1 MAKKHPHIRDLLA
14 NKSGNTL
21 VIAAA
26 GMVPL
31 FAMLG
36 GAVDLT
42 RTYLVKS
49 RLQQACDA
57 AVLAGRSSMG
67 NQTWNSASK
76 GVADGYFVSN
86 YNPGRYGTSGS
97 QISYDVGTDLV
108 VHGAAT
114 VSVPMVLMQMFGFKN
129 IDLATRC
136 DAKLELPNVDIM
148 FVLDNTLS
156 MGEPSP
162 GGSANKM
169 TALQNA
175 VKSFHS
181 SIENSKSA
189 GTFVRYGFVPY
200 SSTVNVGTLLRPDWL
215 VDRWTYQSR
224 VPDGT
229 DQVATP
235 TGGTVRTW
243 TDWAYVSGSKT
254 QRTYT
259 IASEPCSAPGSTYKT
274 NTVVSDKKTD
284 ANGTQ
289 TWTETRTGNGVSNSA
304 SLSKG
309 VCTVTE
315 VTYSQYVE
323 RQYVT
328 EKPNPNAG
336 QPTYSTRYW
345 WKYLPVELDVR
356 PMKTVDS
363 AGAIVGGSFNLP
375 IANDFKPRPIT
386 WNKANA
392 CIEERQTTGGADAMS
407 AAAYSDLDVDSV
419 PVRGRPET
427 QWRPMLPQV
436 VYSRK
441 QTSLTDMPAANWGEP
456 TIAVRSETN
465 YSTPSDDASRR
476 AACPAPARKLAA
488 ITASDLSMYLNTFT
502 PAGMTYHDVGFLWG
516 LRLLSGQGIFA
527 AENQASSTGRLARHL
542 IFMTDGQTETNI
554 GDYDA
559 YGVAALDRRRTPAGR
574 LPTNDEQ
581 NALVERRLSGLCRM
595 ASTKGITVW
604 VVAFGT
610 QLTPLLRGC
619 AAEDHAFQANNAAEL
634 QNAFAN
640 IAGGIAQLRLVR

>member
-1 MAKKHPHIRDLLA
+1 MARKHPHIRDLLA
-14 NKSGNTL
+14 NRSGNTL

-76 GVADGYFVSN
+76 GVANGYFVSN

-114 VSVPMVLMQMFGFKN
+114 VSVPMVLMQTFGFKN

-136 DAKLELPNVDIM
+136 DAK
-148 FVLDNTLS
+148 
-156 MGEPSP
+156 
-162 GGSANKM
+162 
-169 TALQNA
+169 
-175 VKSFHS
+175 
-181 SIENSKSA
+181 
-189 GTFVRYGFVPY
+189 
-200 SSTVNVGTLLRPDWL
+200 
-215 VDRWTYQSR
+215 
-224 VPDGT
+224 
-229 DQVATP
+229 
-235 TGGTVRTW
+235 
-243 TDWAYVSGSKT
+243 
-254 QRTYT
+254 
-259 IASEPCSAPGSTYKT
+259 
-274 NTVVSDKKTD
+274 
-284 ANGTQ
+284 
-289 TWTETRTGNGVSNSA
+289 
-304 SLSKG
+304 
-309 VCTVTE
+309 
-315 VTYSQYVE
+315 
-323 RQYVT
+323 
-328 EKPNPNAG
+328 
-336 QPTYSTRYW
+336 
-345 WKYLPVELDVR
+345 
-356 PMKTVDS
+356 
-363 AGAIVGGSFNLP
+363 
-375 IANDFKPRPIT
+375 
-386 WNKANA
+386 
-392 CIEERQTTGGADAMS
+392 
-407 AAAYSDLDVDSV
+407 
-419 PVRGRPET
+419 
-427 QWRPMLPQV
+427 
-436 VYSRK
+436 
-441 QTSLTDMPAANWGEP
+441 
-456 TIAVRSETN
+456 
-465 YSTPSDDASRR
+465 
-476 AACPAPARKLAA
+476 
-488 ITASDLSMYLNTFT
+488 LNTFT

-619 AAEDHAFQANNAAEL
+619 AAENHAFQANNAAEL